1 MLPAYQG
8 LEAHRAATTD
18 IELRLI
24 MQREFATFERAPQ
37 FHLHGQLRT
46 ALGAHF
52 GNIKL
57 ILILALFLGAVHRD
71 VGVLHQ
77 HLGALPVLGIERNAE
92 RRRDEQLLALADEGL
107 GEGAA
112 HLVHDRRHL
121 FYIEGMIEDH
131 HELIAAAAADG
142 VGGAQP
148 RTQPLRYLA
157 QQGIARGVAEGV
169 DDTFE
174 IVEVQE
180 QHGDGDLLPL
190 GREQGRLQPIVQQD
204 AVGQARETVVG
215 REVPQLLLKAFT
227 LAHIARDGRIELH
240 RAVRV
245 VMRLDELRNENLRA
259 VTCEQRTFAA
269 PHAVAVGDGQGVAE
283 EEGGPGW
290 AQLKQPRRGDRA
302 ACLAHSWWRRC
313 RWWPPASRRVAHGL
327 APCASARAA
336 PRPLAARAPPP
347 AAGACSSPSRTNPA
361 RPRARPTQQYLR
373 RSCTNRR
380 RTESRNPT

>member
-1 MLPAYQG
+1 MPRRRRALRISAARITSCITTVSVTSSSMHDGGTCSSAITSRTRSTRSLLPNWRAETLIPTRRSRRPFAHAHDQPGFLQQRHELIRRQQALAWMLPAYLG

-131 HELIAAAAADG
+131 HELIAAAAA
-142 VGGAQP
+142 
-148 RTQPLRYLA
+148 
-157 QQGIARGVAEGV
+157 
-169 DDTFE
+169 
-174 IVEVQE
+174 
-180 QHGDGDLLPL
+180 
-190 GREQGRLQPIVQQD
+190 
-204 AVGQARETVVG
+204 
-215 REVPQLLLKAFT
+215 
-227 LAHIARDGRIELH
+227 
-240 RAVRV
+240 
-245 VMRLDELRNENLRA
+245 MS
-259 VTCEQRTFAA
+259 
-269 PHAVAVGDGQGVAE
+269 
-283 EEGGPGW
+283 
-290 AQLKQPRRGDRA
+290 
-302 ACLAHSWWRRC
+302 SW
-313 RWWPPASRRVAHGL
+313 
-327 APCASARAA
+327 
-336 PRPLAARAPPP
+336 
-347 AAGACSSPSRTNPA
+347 
-361 RPRARPTQQYLR
+361 
-373 RSCTNRR
+373 
-380 RTESRNPT
+380 